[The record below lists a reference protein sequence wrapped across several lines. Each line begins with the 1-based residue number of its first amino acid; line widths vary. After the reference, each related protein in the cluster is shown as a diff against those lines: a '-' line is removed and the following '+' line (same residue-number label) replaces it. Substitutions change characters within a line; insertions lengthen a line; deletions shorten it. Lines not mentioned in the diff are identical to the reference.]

1 MSFLEND
8 KVYDDLH
15 SYLAPLEK
23 MATFDIYS
31 ISPLLELIKI
41 DLDDFK
47 YGSPTFKTVLVAMR
61 LLDHIVSSHA
71 NAPKGICTFRI
82 LKEIE
87 HWREMGKW
95 QLWFVAE
102 KNDRTLFNWGPMF
115 MVYRKQWINL
125 KCKPTCHFCGGNRL
139 KWFTGK
145 FFFKITAAFLV

>member
-23 MATFDIYS
+23 MTTFDIHS

-61 LLDHIVSSHA
+61 LLDHNVSSHA
-71 NAPKGICTFRI
+71 NAPKGIFTFRI
-82 LKEIE
+82 LKEVE
-87 HWREMGKW
+87 HWREMGK
-95 QLWFVAE
+95 
-102 KNDRTLFNWGPMF
+102 
-115 MVYRKQWINL
+115 
-125 KCKPTCHFCGGNRL
+125 
-139 KWFTGK
+139 
-145 FFFKITAAFLV
+145 